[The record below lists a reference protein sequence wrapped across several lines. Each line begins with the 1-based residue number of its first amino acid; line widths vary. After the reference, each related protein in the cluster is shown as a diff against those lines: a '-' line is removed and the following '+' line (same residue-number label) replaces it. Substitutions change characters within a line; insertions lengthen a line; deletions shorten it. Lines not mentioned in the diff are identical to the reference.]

1 MLKQRLQNENIAK
14 QQLQKSASE
23 VFFPITKTLE
33 ENQKKTDER
42 QDRMLQNIE
51 QHLAIE
57 EAPRS
62 RFVVDFEGAFSD
74 EEKQLLIQNDFEI
87 NLRELI
93 DRGPDFINQLI
104 DRAIG
109 MNRRLGGSRRR
120 GGVNLEEIDAK
131 IETFRKYREKL
142 RKLLG
147 GMELTVGRGLKDP
160 KKLCERLNLL
170 VAAKQAG
177 NNNKRLDKEIAR
189 ILKKLESSK
198 CISHDDQQK
207 LSLSILK

>member
-1 MLKQRLQNENIAK
+1 MPFVNEEELIKKNKLVKEYFNNRKLLKQRLQNENIAK

-33 ENQKKTDER
+33 ENQKKTDKR
-42 QDRMLQNIE
+42 QDRMLQNIQ

-62 RFVVDFEGAFSD
+62 RFVVDFGGAFSD
-74 EEKQLLIQNDFEI
+74 EEKHMLIENDFEI

-120 GGVNLEEIDAK
+120 GGVNLEEINAK

-147 GMELTVGRGLKDP
+147 EMELTVERGL
-160 KKLCERLNLL
+160 
-170 VAAKQAG
+170 
-177 NNNKRLDKEIAR
+177 
-189 ILKKLESSK
+189 
-198 CISHDDQQK
+198 
-207 LSLSILK
+207 